1 MTMLRDIGESIGN
14 AVLDG
19 IGRAASRFQE
29 RRPLA
34 VDLLESDEA
43 YLAVFDAPGA
53 EAADVQV
60 RFEDDAVRVRVDR
73 FREFFEGFEMR
84 LPGRGMSL
92 DGRAT
97 LPEGSS
103 VDPESATATLTDH
116 GTLRVELPKVGTEE
130 GGGVDIATGEE
141 ERTAVETTEPGDSGG
156 AVESEDVDVTGGA
169 DGNGTADEE

>member
-1 MTMLRDIGESIGN
+1 MSMLRDIGESIGT

-19 IGRAASRFQE
+19 IGRAASRLQE

-34 VDLLESDEA
+34 VDLLESDDA

-60 RFEDDAVRVRVDR
+60 RFEDDAVRVRIDR
-73 FREFFEGFEMR
+73 FREFFEGYEMR

-92 DGRAT
+92 DGRAK
-97 LPEGSS
+97 LPEGAS

-116 GTLRVELPKVGTEE
+116 GTLRVELPKVESEE
-130 GGGVDIATGEE
+130 DRPVEIATGEGSGTE
-141 ERTAVETTEPGDSGG
+141 VETTGVDDVGD
-156 AVESEDVDVTGGA
+156 T
-169 DGNGTADEE
+169 GNGAETDGTDEE

>member
-1 MTMLRDIGESIGN
+1 MSMLRDIGESIGA

-19 IGRAASRFQE
+19 IGRAASQLQE

-34 VDLLESDEA
+34 VDLLESDDA

-60 RFEDDAVRVRVDR
+60 RYEEDAVRVRIDR
-73 FREFFEGFEMR
+73 FREFFEGYEMR

-97 LPEGSS
+97 LPEGAL
-103 VDPESATATLTDH
+103 VDPEGATATLTDH
-116 GTLRVELPKVGTEE
+116 GTLRVELPKVEDEEGRAVEIATDEENGTE
-130 GGGVDIATGEE
+130 
-141 ERTAVETTEPGDSGG
+141 VETTDVDDGDGAGGG
-156 AVESEDVDVTGGA
+156 AEP
-169 DGNGTADEE
+169 DGTDEE

>member
-1 MTMLRDIGESIGN
+1 MSMLRDIGESIGA

-19 IGRAASRFQE
+19 IGRAASRLQE

-34 VDLLESDEA
+34 VDLLESDDA

-60 RFEDDAVRVRVDR
+60 RYEEDAVRVRIDR
-73 FREFFEGFEMR
+73 FREFFEGYEMR

-97 LPEGSS
+97 LPEGAL
-103 VDPESATATLTDH
+103 VDPEGATATLTDH
-116 GTLRVELPKVGTEE
+116 GTLRVELPKVEDEE
-130 GGGVDIATGEE
+130 GRAVEITTDEE
-141 ERTAVETTEPGDSGG
+141 NGTKVETTDVDDGDGAVGG
-156 AVESEDVDVTGGA
+156 AEP
-169 DGNGTADEE
+169 DGTDEE

>member
-1 MTMLRDIGESIGN
+1 MSMLRDIGESIGA

-19 IGRAASRFQE
+19 IGRAASRLQE

-34 VDLLESDEA
+34 VDLLESDDA

-60 RFEDDAVRVRVDR
+60 RYEEDAVRVRIDR
-73 FREFFEGFEMR
+73 FREFFEGYEMR

-97 LPEGSS
+97 LPEGAL
-103 VDPESATATLTDH
+103 VDPEGATATLTDH
-116 GTLRVELPKVGTEE
+116 GTLRVELPKVEDEEGRAVEITTDEENGTE
-130 GGGVDIATGEE
+130 
-141 ERTAVETTEPGDSGG
+141 VETTDVDDGDGAVGG
-156 AVESEDVDVTGGA
+156 AEP
-169 DGNGTADEE
+169 DGTDEE